1 MAEPVLAVRHLSK
14 SFQTPEGR
22 LRAVDGVSLSLG
34 EGRTLGIVGES
45 GSGKT
50 TLGRCMLRLVEPDAG
65 EILYRGENIL
75 HLKRAEMRRLRQKM
89 QMVFQNPFSSL
100 DPRMTVSQTL
110 SEILRVN
117 GVCRDKTAV
126 EERIR
131 MLMEMVGLEE
141 RILNRYPHELD
152 GGRCQRLGIAR
163 ALATEPDVII
173 CDEPVSALD
182 VSIQAQILNLL
193 LELKNRLSLSLVFI
207 SHDLAVIRQLA
218 DETAVMYG
226 GRIVEQAPTEEL
238 FSHPF
243 HPYTKALLSA
253 VPVPELVRERPR
265 IVLRGEVTPPINP
278 ADECRFAGRCP
289 SSDRLCRASVPEL
302 SEIRPGHLAACHFAD
317 SGSECRDKA

>member
-22 LRAVDGVSLSLG
+22 LWAVDGVSLSLG

-65 EILYRGENIL
+65 EILYRGEIIL
-75 HLKRAEMRRLRQKM
+75 HLKRAEMRRLRKKM

-117 GVCRDKTAV
+117 DVCRDKTAV

-141 RILNRYPHELD
+141 RIMNRYPHELD

-163 ALATEPDVII
+163 ALATEPGVII

-193 LELKNRLSLSLVFI
+193 LELKTRLSLSLVFI

-226 GRIVEQAPTEEL
+226 GRIVEKAPTEEL

-289 SSDRLCRASVPEL
+289 SSDRLCRTSVPEL
-302 SEIRPGHLAACHFAD
+302 SEISPGHLAACHFAG